1 MQNLAVLMDDIDTI
15 KTYKDTT
22 FALMLAAQKRG
33 MSVMIFGQEDWSVR
47 NGAVRAYVRTVELID
62 RAEDYYRVL
71 NEEEIDLSSVD
82 VVLQRK
88 DPPFNLRFIYDSY
101 MLDLLVQQGV
111 AVINPPSALRNI
123 NEKFA
128 IAQVPQCTPPT
139 LITKSREDILD
150 FLREHKE
157 AVLKPLD
164 SMGGSGIFKLTLG
177 DKNTTA
183 ILDAMNPDGLETL
196 MVQGFLPQV
205 AEGDKRIL
213 IIDGEVVD
221 HGLARMPKDGEFRA
235 NLAAGGRGVVQPL
248 TEREYWLVEQV
259 KPLIA
264 REGLHLV
271 GLDVIGGY
279 VTEINVTSPTCM
291 REIEKA
297 TGQDIAG
304 RFWETLAAK
313 LI

>member
-1 MQNLAVLMDDIDTI
+1 MRNVAVLMDDINSI

-22 FALMLAAQKRG
+22 FALMLAAQRRG
-33 MSVMIFGQEDWSVR
+33 MEVMVFGQQDWSVR
-47 NGAVRAYVRTVELID
+47 DGGVRAYVRTVELFD

-71 NEEEIDLSSVD
+71 NEEEIDLSTVD

-101 MLDLLVQQGV
+101 MLDLLAQQGV
-111 AVINPPSALRNI
+111 TVVNPPSALRNI

-164 SMGGSGIFKLTLG
+164 GMGGSGIFKLTLG

-205 AEGDKRIL
+205 SDGDKRIL
-213 IIDGEVVD
+213 IIDGEAVD
-221 HGLARMPKDGEFRA
+221 HGLARLPKEGEFRA
-235 NLAAGGRGVVQPL
+235 NLAAGGRGVVRPL
-248 TEREYWLVEQV
+248 TEREWWLVEQV
-259 KPLIA
+259 KPLIV

-271 GLDVIGGY
+271 GLDVIGGF
-279 VTEINVTSPTCM
+279 VTEINVTSPTCL
-291 REIEKA
+291 REIEA
-297 TGQDIAG
+297 ETGQDISG
-304 RFWETLAAK
+304 RFWQRLAAK
-313 LI
+313 I